1 MKTHILFFDLFLSSC
16 PKGAQVGLAVL
27 TQPVNLTQTQ
37 HEITGLGFRLN
48 ELWVDLFTDTIIN
61 GLTGQ
66 LANPFTT
73 HLVIGSPTNLF
84 MTHQPG

>member
-1 MKTHILFFDLFLSSC
+1 
-16 PKGAQVGLAVL
+16 
-27 TQPVNLTQTQ
+27 
-37 HEITGLGFRLN
+37 
-48 ELWVDLFTDTIIN
+48 LWVDLFTDTIIN

-84 MTHQPG
+84 MTHQPV